1 MMGGATSPQRAVTQA
16 ARLRGVQRGPFIEE
30 AFCYPGF
37 GCSRSL
43 KLSGEDT
50 VLSSLARHSFVAILL
65 AVVIEELGLPMPIP
79 TDVMIVFA
87 GTAAGRSVPQLGL
100 FFLALMLASAVGG
113 SGLYAIVRRGGR
125 PLVERFG
132 HYVHLGPEQ
141 LSRAEALL
149 ERGGWGSIALGR
161 AIPGLRYATVIA
173 CGLLKVPFP
182 RYVTAHIVGSSV
194 YIAVFLA
201 LGAVFG
207 PAILERIHLPVHA
220 LRLLWLLPLAV
231 GLPFLIVRWSRR
243 VRSRQSESPSRR
255 RLVGAV
261 LLGSFARTVAL
272 TATLSAAATVAE
284 LLGASHPLNVTYVL
298 LGWLLLGLELDVG
311 LALVL
316 LYIVLLA
323 LLTGAAVAYYELVFP
338 YLTPRGAKPSG
349 QVLGL
354 ALLAFGLLVTVFLFS
369 LFVERDGSFD
379 DLWWQGGGP
388 LMLLGLAVG
397 VVVYATTSVYGRA
410 LATAVVPTLRGDA
423 S

>member
-1 MMGGATSPQRAVTQA
+1 VAQHHRNALLHK
-16 ARLRGVQRGPFIEE
+16 LRGFEAFKEDRLYEE

-37 GCSRSL
+37 GCSHSL

-50 VLSSLARHSFVAILL
+50 VLSTLVKHSFVAILL
-65 AVVIEELGLPMPIP
+65 AVVIEELGLPSPIP
-79 TDVMIVFA
+79 TDLMIVFA
-87 GTAAGRSVPQLGL
+87 GTTAGGSVPLLAL
-100 FFLALMLASAVGG
+100 FFVALTLASALGG

-125 PLVERFG
+125 PLVDRFG
-132 HYVHLGPEQ
+132 RYVHLGPEQ
-141 LSRAEALL
+141 LARAEALL
-149 ERGGWGSIALGR
+149 ARGGWWSIALGR
-161 AIPGLRYATVIA
+161 AIPGVRYATVIA
-173 CGLLKVPFP
+173 CGLLKVSFP

-231 GLPFLIVRWSRR
+231 GLPFLIVRWSHR
-243 VRSRQSESPSRR
+243 VHSRQPESPSRR

-261 LLGSFARTVAL
+261 LLGSFAGTVAL
-272 TATLSAAATVAE
+272 SATLSTTATVAE
-284 LLGASHPLNVTYVL
+284 LFGASHPLNVIYVL

-311 LALVL
+311 LALMVL
-316 LYIVLLA
+316 YVVLLA
-323 LLTGAAVAYYELVFP
+323 LLSGAAVTYYELVFP

-354 ALLAFGLLVTVFLFS
+354 ALLAFGLLVTLFLFS

-397 VVVYATTSVYGRA
+397 VVVYATTAVYGRA
-410 LATAVVPTLRGDA
+410 LATAVVPSVRRGDRP
-423 S
+423 

>member
-1 MMGGATSPQRAVTQA
+1 
-16 ARLRGVQRGPFIEE
+16 
-30 AFCYPGF
+30 
-37 GCSRSL
+37 
-43 KLSGEDT
+43 
-50 VLSSLARHSFVAILL
+50 VLSTLAKHSFVAILL
-65 AVVIEELGLPMPIP
+65 AVVIEELGLPSPIP

-87 GTAAGRSVPQLGL
+87 GTNSGGSVPLLAL
-100 FFLALMLASAVGG
+100 FFVALALASAVGG

-125 PLVERFG
+125 PLVDRFG
-132 HYVHLGPEQ
+132 RYVHLGPEQ
-141 LSRAEALL
+141 LARAEALL
-149 ERGGWGSIALGR
+149 ARGGWWSIALGR
-161 AIPGLRYATVIA
+161 AIPGVRYATVIA
-173 CGLLKVPFP
+173 CGLLKVSFP
-182 RYVTAHIVGSSV
+182 RYVTAHIAGSSV

-207 PAILERIHLPVHA
+207 PAILHRIHLPAHA

-231 GLPFLIVRWSRR
+231 GLPFLIVRWSHR
-243 VRSRQSESPSRR
+243 VHSQQPESPSRR

-261 LLGSFARTVAL
+261 LLGSFAGTVAL
-272 TATLSAAATVAE
+272 TATLSTTATVAE
-284 LLGASHPLNVTYVL
+284 LFGASHPLNVTYAL
-298 LGWLLLGLELDVG
+298 LGWLLLGLELDAG
-311 LALVL
+311 LALML
-316 LYIVLLA
+316 LYVVLLA
-323 LLTGAAVAYYELVFP
+323 LLSGVAVAYYELVFP

-397 VVVYATTSVYGRA
+397 VVVYATTSVYGRT